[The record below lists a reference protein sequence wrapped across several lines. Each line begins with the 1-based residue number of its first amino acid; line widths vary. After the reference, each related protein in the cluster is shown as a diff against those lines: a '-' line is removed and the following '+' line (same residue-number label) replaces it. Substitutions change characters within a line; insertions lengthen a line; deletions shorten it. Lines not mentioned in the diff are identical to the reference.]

1 MTDPIVC
8 PRCGLEQPQAAEC
21 TRCGVVFAKVGR
33 EPSARPVGTA
43 ALPPA
48 EQSSRESLVG
58 GLLLAALAIA
68 AALLFL
74 PRSPSPPPSAAT
86 APPEAD
92 EPAPARG
99 DASPSEGPAAVE
111 AAVVDEPAP
120 EPVQKERRPAR
131 FPTVWYEGATGYRKA
146 MQEAREDG
154 TPVAV
159 YFYTDWCGYCRQL
172 DEGLLSTPRVQEP
185 FRYLVKVKIN
195 PEKGQAERAIAD
207 EYEVGGYPSF
217 FILPSADGEARR
229 VAGVVSEGDGWRL
242 RTPEDF
248 VAVCYEAARI

>member
-8 PRCGLEQPQAAEC
+8 PRCGLEQSQAAEC
-21 TRCGVVFAKVGR
+21 INCGVVFAKVGR
-33 EPSARPVGTA
+33 EPSARPVGA
-43 ALPPA
+43 ATVASKPR
-48 EQSSRESLVG
+48 SSLIG

-74 PRSPSPPPSAAT
+74 PRSPSPPPLAAT
-86 APPEAD
+86 APPEVD

-99 DASPSEGPAAVE
+99 DAPPSEAPAAVE

-120 EPVQKERRPAR
+120 EPLPKERRPAR

-146 MQEAREDG
+146 LQEAREDG

-195 PEKGQAERAIAD
+195 PEKGQAERALAD
-207 EYEVGGYPSF
+207 EYRVSGYPSF
-217 FILPSADGEARR
+217 FILDSADGEARKVGGQVR
-229 VAGVVSEGDGWRL
+229 EGEGWRL
-242 RTPEDF
+242 RTPEEF
-248 VAVCYEAARI
+248 VEVCYKAARI